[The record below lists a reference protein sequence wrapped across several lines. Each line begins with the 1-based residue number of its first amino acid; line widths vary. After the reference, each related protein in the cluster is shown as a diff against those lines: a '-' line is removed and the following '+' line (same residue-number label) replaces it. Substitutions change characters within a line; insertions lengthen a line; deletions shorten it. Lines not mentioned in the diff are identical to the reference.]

1 MSNALVARKATTF
14 SRCSSCASCYESSKS
29 KSKYHHH
36 HHRHHFPQSA
46 LRVARSALSTTSSS
60 DDDDDDTQESKKKKK
75 KNIAV
80 FISGGGSNM
89 KAIHAACE
97 SGQIN
102 GQISVV
108 ITSSSTAGGV
118 EWAMGRDVPV
128 LLYPGAKD
136 VPESERIS
144 PAELDEYLK
153 NDYKIDVVV
162 LAGYLRLIPPEL
174 CRTFENKMVN
184 IHPALLPAFGGKGMH
199 GAKVHEAVVKSG
211 ARFTGPTVHFVNEN
225 FDEGKIVAQ
234 RSIRIDPSW
243 TADEVQRRVLK
254 EEHDVFPEVVAA
266 LCDDRIEFR
275 EEDGVGVIVDARLG
289 SDGKR
294 RCY

>member
-1 MSNALVARKATTF
+1 M
-14 SRCSSCASCYESSKS
+14 
-29 KSKYHHH
+29 
-36 HHRHHFPQSA
+36 HHRHHFPRA
-46 LRVARSALSTTSSS
+46 RVARSASTSSS
-60 DDDDDDTQESKKKKK
+60 DDDARDDQSKKKKEKK

>member
-1 MSNALVARKATTF
+1 MHH
-14 SRCSSCASCYESSKS
+14 
-29 KSKYHHH
+29 HHH
-36 HHRHHFPQSA
+36 HHRRNIHFS
-46 LRVARSALSTTSSS
+46 RSGAAVSTTTSSS
-60 DDDDDDTQESKKKKK
+60 KGDDDDDFDFDDSQSKKKKK

-144 PAELDEYLK
+144 PGELDEYLK

-174 CRTFENKMVN
+174 CRTFENRMVN

>member
-1 MSNALVARKATTF
+1 V
-14 SRCSSCASCYESSKS
+14 
-29 KSKYHHH
+29 
-36 HHRHHFPQSA
+36 
-46 LRVARSALSTTSSS
+46 STTSSS
-60 DDDDDDTQESKKKKK
+60 DDDDDDTQESKKKKKK

-102 GQISVV
+102 GRISVV

-162 LAGYLRLIPPEL
+162 LAGYLRLIPPKL